1 MEIGARLRALRELYG
16 LSQRELAKRAGV
28 TNGMISQIEQ
38 DRVSPSVGSL
48 KKILDGLSISIADF
62 FTQDFGGPV
71 QVFFDRDEMP
81 DLGNGPVNLFL
92 VAAGR
97 KNREMSML
105 REVYAPGADTG
116 EDMLQHEGEEA
127 GVVVRGTMEITV
139 GSETR
144 LLRPGDAYYF
154 ESRIPHRFRNPGEAE
169 AEIVSANSPPTF

>member
-1 MEIGARLRALRELYG
+1 MEVGARLRALRELYG

-38 DRVSPSVGSL
+38 DRVSPSIGSL
-48 KKILDGLSISIADF
+48 KKILDGLAISIADF

-71 QVFFDRDEMP
+71 QVFFERAAMP

-92 VAAGR
+92 VAAAR
-97 KNREMSML
+97 KNRQMSML

-127 GVVVRGTMEITV
+127 GVVVRGRMEITV

-144 LLRPGDAYYF
+144 VLEPGDAYYF
-154 ESRIPHRFRNPGEAE
+154 ESRIPHRFRNPGIEE